1 MNKDMSEAIEVD
13 ISDLPGVGPAT
24 KAKLESGGITTLLDL
39 AASTTNELV
48 DNLNLTEE
56 TAHNLIFEA
65 QKLLKEKGY
74 LEKDLVSANELFAR
88 RSKMLKCTTFSQN
101 LDNLLAGGIETQAV
115 TEFYGEFGSGKT
127 QICHTVCVSAQL
139 PVDQKGL
146 GGSALYID
154 TESTFRPE
162 RAAQIAKARDLDV
175 DNVLNNIH
183 VAKIYNASHLELIV
197 RAMGSII
204 QQNNIKLV
212 IVDSIIS
219 LHRAEFLGR
228 GTLSERQQ
236 KLNAIM
242 HRLKRISEIYNV
254 AVIIT
259 NQVQASPD
267 TFFGDPTKAAGGNI
281 IGHASTYRVYLR
293 KAGQERK
300 AIMIDSPMHPYGD
313 TNFIVTEGGISDPVD
328 KDKEKKP
335 SRLVS
340 SRASSAAAAGRNAAE
355 KEKEKERANEQDD
368 NDDNSE

>member
-1 MNKDMSEAIEVD
+1 MSEAIEVD
-13 ISDLPGVGPAT
+13 IADLPGVGPAT
-24 KAKLESGGITTLLDL
+24 KAKLESGGITTILDL

-48 DNLNLTEE
+48 DNLNITEE
-56 TAHNLIFEA
+56 TAHNLVFEA

-88 RSKMLKCTTFSQN
+88 RAKMLRCTTFSQN
-101 LDNLLAGGIETQAV
+101 LDDLLAGGIETQAV
-115 TEFYGEFGSGKT
+115 TEFYGEYGSGKT
-127 QICHTVCVSAQL
+127 QICHTLCVSAQL

-146 GGSALYID
+146 GGAALYID

-162 RAAQIAKARDLDV
+162 RVAQIARSRDLDV
-175 DNVLNNIH
+175 ESILNNIH

-197 RAMGSII
+197 RAMGSLI
-204 QQNNIKLV
+204 QQNSIKLV

-228 GTLSERQQ
+228 GSLSERQQ

-242 HRLKRISEIYNV
+242 HRLKRVSEIYNV

-259 NQVQASPD
+259 NQVQSAPD

-281 IGHASTYRVYLR
+281 IGHASTYRIYLR

-313 TNFIVTEGGISDPVD
+313 TNFMVTEGGISDPSD
-328 KDKEKKP
+328 KKP
-335 SRLVS
+335 AKTV
-340 SRASSAAAAGRNAAE
+340 RARNVE
-355 KEKEKERANEQDD
+355 KDEEE
-368 NDDNSE
+368 

>member
-1 MNKDMSEAIEVD
+1 MSAAIEFD
-13 ISDLPGVGPAT
+13 IADLPGVGPAT
-24 KAKLESGGITTLLDL
+24 RAKLESGGITTILDL
-39 AASTTNELV
+39 AASTANELV
-48 DNLNLTEE
+48 DNLNITEE
-56 TAHNLIFEA
+56 TAHNLVFEA

-88 RSKMLKCTTFSQN
+88 RAKMLRCTTYSDN
-101 LDNLLAGGIETQAV
+101 LDTLLAGGIETQAV
-115 TEFYGEFGSGKT
+115 TEFYGEYGSGKT
-127 QICHTVCVSAQL
+127 QICHTTCVASQL

-146 GGSALYID
+146 GGAALYID

-162 RAAQIAKARDLDV
+162 RVAQIAKARNLDV
-175 DNVLNNIH
+175 DSVLNNIH
-183 VAKIYNASHLELIV
+183 VAKVYNASHLELIV
-197 RAMGSII
+197 RAIGGLI

-242 HRLKRISEIYNV
+242 HRLKRVAEIYNV

-259 NQVQASPD
+259 NQVQATPD

-281 IGHASTYRVYLR
+281 IGHASTYRIYLR

-300 AIMIDSPMHPYGD
+300 AIMIDSPCHPYGD
-313 TNFIVTEGGISDPVD
+313 TNFIVTEGGITDPT
-328 KDKEKKP
+328 EKKP
-335 SRLVS
+335 VKTVRI
-340 SRASSAAAAGRNAAE
+340 AGKSAIE
-355 KEKEKERANEQDD
+355 KDRDD
-368 NDDNSE
+368 EEE

>member
-1 MNKDMSEAIEVD
+1 MSEAIEID
-13 ISDLPGVGPAT
+13 IADLPGVGPAT
-24 KAKLESGGITTLLDL
+24 KAKLESGGITSILDL

-48 DNLNLTEE
+48 DNLNITEE
-56 TAHNLIFEA
+56 TAHNLVFEA
-65 QKLLKEKGY
+65 QKILKDKGI
-74 LEKDLVSANELFAR
+74 LEKDLISANELFAR
-88 RSKMLKCTTFSQN
+88 RAKMLRCTTFSQN
-101 LDNLLAGGIETQAV
+101 LDTLLAGGIETQAV
-115 TEFYGEFGSGKT
+115 TEFYGEYGSGKT
-127 QICHTVCVSAQL
+127 QICHTVCVASQL

-146 GGSALYID
+146 GGAALYID

-162 RAAQIAKARDLDV
+162 RVAQIAKSRDLDV
-175 DNVLNNIH
+175 SSVLDNIH

-197 RAMGSII
+197 RAMGSLI

-228 GTLSERQQ
+228 GSLSERQQ

-259 NQVQASPD
+259 NQVQATPD

-281 IGHASTYRVYLR
+281 IGHASTYRIYLR

-313 TNFIVTEGGISDPVD
+313 TNFVVTESGISDPMD
-328 KDKEKKP
+328 KKP
-335 SRLVS
+335 ARTV
-340 SRASSAAAAGRNAAE
+340 RTASKSAIE
-355 KEKEKERANEQDD
+355 KDEEEEN
-368 NDDNSE
+368 

>member
-1 MNKDMSEAIEVD
+1 MSEAIEVN

-24 KAKLESGGITTLLDL
+24 KAKLESGGITTILDL

-48 DNLNLTEE
+48 DNLNITEE
-56 TAHNLIFEA
+56 TAHNLVFEA

-74 LEKDLVSANELFAR
+74 LEKDLVSANELYAR
-88 RSKMLKCTTFSQN
+88 RAKMLRCTTFSQN
-101 LDNLLAGGIETQAV
+101 LDDLLAGGMETQAV
-115 TEFYGEFGSGKT
+115 TEFYGEYGSGKT

-139 PVDQKGL
+139 PFDQGGL

-162 RAAQIAKARDLDV
+162 RIAQIAKSKDLDV
-175 DNVLNNIH
+175 ESILNNIH

-197 RAMGSII
+197 RAMGGLI

-228 GTLSERQQ
+228 GSLSERQQ
-236 KLNAIM
+236 RLNAIM

-259 NQVQASPD
+259 NQVQATPD

-281 IGHASTYRVYLR
+281 IGHASTYRIYLR

-313 TNFIVTEGGISDPVD
+313 TNFIVTEGGIADPAD
-328 KDKEKKP
+328 KKP
-335 SRLVS
+335 LKVARK
-340 SRASSAAAAGRNAAE
+340 SAME
-355 KEKEKERANEQDD
+355 KDEE
-368 NDDNSE
+368 

>member
-1 MNKDMSEAIEVD
+1 
-13 ISDLPGVGPAT
+13 
-24 KAKLESGGITTLLDL
+24 
-39 AASTTNELV
+39 
-48 DNLNLTEE
+48 
-56 TAHNLIFEA
+56 
-65 QKLLKEKGY
+65 
-74 LEKDLVSANELFAR
+74 
-88 RSKMLKCTTFSQN
+88 
-101 LDNLLAGGIETQAV
+101 
-115 TEFYGEFGSGKT
+115 
-127 QICHTVCVSAQL
+127 VCVASQL

-162 RAAQIAKARDLDV
+162 RIAQIAKARDL
-175 DNVLNNIH
+175 NVEDILNNIH

-197 RAMGSII
+197 RAMGSLI

-228 GTLSERQQ
+228 GSLSERQQ

-259 NQVQASPD
+259 NQVQATPD

-281 IGHASTYRVYLR
+281 IGHASTYRIYLR

-313 TNFIVTEGGISDPVD
+313 TNFIVTEAGVADPVD
-328 KDKEKKP
+328 NKKSSKTVKASTTKSAMEKNN
-335 SRLVS
+335 
-340 SRASSAAAAGRNAAE
+340 SA
-355 KEKEKERANEQDD
+355 DD
-368 NDDNSE
+368 DEEEE

>member
-1 MNKDMSEAIEVD
+1 MSEAIEVD
-13 ISDLPGVGPAT
+13 IADLPGVGPAT
-24 KAKLESGGITTLLDL
+24 KTKLESGGITTILDL

-48 DNLNLTEE
+48 DNLNLTDE

-65 QKLLKEKGY
+65 QKLLRERGY
-74 LEKDLVSANELFAR
+74 LEKDLVSANELFSR
-88 RSKMLKCTTFSQN
+88 RAKMLRCTTFSKN
-101 LDNLLAGGIETQAV
+101 LDGLLAGGIETQAV

-127 QICHTVCVSAQL
+127 QICHTACVASQL
-139 PVDQKGL
+139 PAEQGGL

-162 RAAQIAKARDLDV
+162 RIAQIARAKELEV
-175 DNVLNNIH
+175 ESILTNIH
-183 VAKIYNASHLELIV
+183 IAKIYNASHLELIV
-197 RAMGSII
+197 RAMGGLI

-219 LHRAEFLGR
+219 LHRAEFVGR

-242 HRLKRISEIYNV
+242 HRLKRVAEIYNV

-259 NQVQASPD
+259 NQVQATPD

-281 IGHASTYRVYLR
+281 IGHASTYRIYLR
-293 KAGQERK
+293 KAGAERK

-313 TNFIVTEGGISDPVD
+313 TNFIVTEGGVADPV
-328 KDKEKKP
+328 EKKP
-335 SRLVS
+335 TSMAFKAVSRKT
-340 SRASSAAAAGRNAAE
+340 AE
-355 KEKEKERANEQDD
+355 KPKAEEVEDE
-368 NDDNSE
+368 EEEEVE

>member
-1 MNKDMSEAIEVD
+1 MSEAIEVD

-24 KAKLESGGITTLLDL
+24 KAKLEGGGITTILDL

-65 QKLLKEKGY
+65 QKILREKGY

-88 RSKMLKCTTFSQN
+88 RQKMLRCTTYSEN
-101 LDNLLAGGIETQAV
+101 LDSLLAGGIETQSV

-127 QICHTVCVSAQL
+127 QICHTICVSAQL
-139 PVDQKGL
+139 PTDQHGL

-162 RAAQIAKARDLDV
+162 RIAQIASARNFDV
-175 DNVLNNIH
+175 DAVLNNIH

-197 RAMGSII
+197 RAMGTLI

-219 LHRAEFLGR
+219 LHRAEFMGR

-242 HRLKRISEIYNV
+242 HRLKRVAEIYNV
-254 AVIIT
+254 AVVIT
-259 NQVQASPD
+259 NQVQATPD

-281 IGHASTYRVYLR
+281 IGHASTYRIYLR

-313 TNFIVTEGGISDPVD
+313 TNFMVVEAGITDPLD
-328 KDKEKKP
+328 KKP
-335 SRLVS
+335 TKFVKAPSKQP
-340 SRASSAAAAGRNAAE
+340 E
-355 KEKEKERANEQDD
+355 KENQEE
-368 NDDNSE
+368 

>member
-1 MNKDMSEAIEVD
+1 VSEAIEVD
-13 ISDLPGVGPAT
+13 IADLPGVGPAT
-24 KAKLESGGITTLLDL
+24 KAKLESGGITTILDL

-48 DNLNLTEE
+48 DNMNLTEE
-56 TAHNLIFEA
+56 TAHNLVFEA

-74 LEKDLVSANELFAR
+74 LEKDLVSASELFAR
-88 RSKMLKCTTFSQN
+88 RSKMLRCTTYSQN

-127 QICHTVCVSAQL
+127 QICHTLCVSAQL
-139 PVDQKGL
+139 QVDQHGL
-146 GGSALYID
+146 GASALYID

-162 RAAQIAKARDLDV
+162 RVAQIAKTRGLDV
-175 DNVLNNIH
+175 EEILNNIH

-197 RAMGSII
+197 RAMGSLI

-228 GTLSERQQ
+228 GSLSERQQ

-242 HRLKRISEIYNV
+242 HRLKRIAEIYNV

-259 NQVQASPD
+259 NQVQATPD

-281 IGHASTYRVYLR
+281 IGHASTYRIYLR

-313 TNFIVTEGGISDPVD
+313 TNFMVTEGGIADPVD
-328 KDKEKKP
+328 KKP
-335 SRLVS
+335 AKFTRNTRVS
-340 SRASSAAAAGRNAAE
+340 
-355 KEKEKERANEQDD
+355 EREQQEDT
-368 NDDNSE
+368 SEE